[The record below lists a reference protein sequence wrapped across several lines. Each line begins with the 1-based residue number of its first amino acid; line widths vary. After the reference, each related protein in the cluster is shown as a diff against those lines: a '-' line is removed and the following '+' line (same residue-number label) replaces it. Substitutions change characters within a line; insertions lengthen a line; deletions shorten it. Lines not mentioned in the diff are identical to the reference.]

1 MSAAFGALVGFG
13 VATGSIVVFRRLPM
27 NRRLTLAQRIGPYV
41 RPSNAPIADSMAGTP
56 FASLESIFRPTLHG
70 LATTIQRHLGGEPRL
85 VQRLAQEGA
94 GRSPIDHRVSQLSWA
109 AAGFAISL
117 TLSIWQAMS
126 GQTVSPMMSAVLAS
140 LCAIG
145 GGLLCDQQLGARI
158 KRRRER
164 MAIELPSIAE
174 LLAFSVSAGEGAV
187 PALDRIARTCHGELA
202 REIRLTLADTRTGTP
217 LPQALSTLATRLEL
231 PPLNRLVDGVVTA
244 VERGTPLADV
254 LRAQA
259 VDSRDESLRELLA
272 IAGRKEVL
280 MLIPVVFL
288 LLPVTVVVA
297 VFPGFYGID
306 IAA

>member
-1 MSAAFGALVGFG
+1 MSAALGAVVGLG
-13 VATGSIVVFRRLPM
+13 VATGSIVAFRRLPM
-27 NRRLTLAQRIGPYV
+27 NRRLTLAQRVGPYI
-41 RPSNAPIADSMAGTP
+41 RPSNAPIADPLAITP
-56 FASLESIFRPTLHG
+56 FASLQSIFRPTLKA
-70 LATTIQRHLGGEPRL
+70 LATSIQRHLGGEQRL
-85 VQRLAQEGA
+85 VQRLGQEGRN
-94 GRSPIDHRVSQLSWA
+94 RSPIDHRISQLCWA
-109 AAGFAISL
+109 ATGFAVGL
-117 TLSIWQAMS
+117 VLAIWQAVA
-126 GQTVSPMMSAVLAS
+126 GQSISPVVAAIFAS
-140 LCAIG
+140 LCAVG

-164 MAIELPSIAE
+164 MAMELPSIAE

-187 PALDRIARTCHGELA
+187 PALDRIAHTCHGELS
-202 REIRLTLADTRTGTP
+202 REFRSMLAETRTGTP
-217 LPQALSTLATRLEL
+217 LPQALSSLATRLEL